1 MLLWSYR
8 DASQVADQVE
18 YFPMEME
25 NVSDRFHFV
34 TPYGKIKWFLIARS
48 SAIVMLEEDG
58 VLFC

>member
-1 MLLWSYR
+1 MLPWSYR

-34 TPYGKIKWFLIARS
+34 TPYGKINGF
-48 SAIVMLEEDG
+48 
-58 VLFC
+58 